1 MNERKNNLVSELE
14 DVSHWFRTGG
24 VEASY
29 EWKRS
34 EGSQMSN
41 GFQNVDVLIGNREWM
56 SRNFLTVDD
65 KIHKRMEKYELEGN
79 TCVLCAIDGLIVAMI
94 VIADKVKDEAHLAI
108 YTLKK
113 MGLEVILLTGDNK
126 KTAANIAKQVGIGH
140 VFAEVLP
147 SQKVRKIED
156 LQSRT
161 GQKIAMV
168 GDGINDSPALAKADV
183 GIAIG
188 TGTDIAVEAAHI
200 VLIRNDLLDVIA
212 AIDLSKKTVRRIRF
226 NFFFATFYNLIG
238 IPVAAGVFLPLGLSL
253 KPWMASA
260 AMALSS
266 ISVVCSSLLLK
277 MYTKPS
283 VSKLRTNDYLKY
295 LSTGR
300 MSDDQLS
307 IHRGIDGF
315 DRTPTGSILESIKTS
330 KFGQIFGKD
339 TAFANNKSLNDNQ
352 GLLNL
357 HMEDEEEIEMNA
369 ISSIRT

>member
-1 MNERKNNLVSELE
+1 M
-14 DVSHWFRTGG
+14 
-24 VEASY
+24 
-29 EWKRS
+29 
-34 EGSQMSN
+34 
-41 GFQNVDVLIGNREWM
+41 
-56 SRNFLTVDD
+56 
-65 KIHKRMEKYELEGN
+65 
-79 TCVLCAIDGLIVAMI
+79 
-94 VIADKVKDEAHLAI
+94 
-108 YTLKK
+108 
-113 MGLEVILLTGDNK
+113 
-126 KTAANIAKQVGIGH
+126 
-140 VFAEVLP
+140 
-147 SQKVRKIED
+147 
-156 LQSRT
+156 
-161 GQKIAMV
+161 
-168 GDGINDSPALAKADV
+168 
-183 GIAIG
+183 
-188 TGTDIAVEAAHI
+188 
-200 VLIRNDLLDVIA
+200 LIRNDLLDVIA